1 MSLYSSTTTIFAAGA
16 VSLLLL
22 IAIIGLENPFTYLRK
37 ALERLIRS
45 GQWVWLSMALVLVL
59 GSNWLELRLETRYSD
74 VITWDYTNAAAEIGS
89 GFLLALQ
96 RLEWAP
102 LTHLLTYV
110 YVIIFPLLG
119 IASVLVYSRERDWES
134 LRRLGLGLVINY
146 AVALPFYLLF
156 PVNEAWAGDAGIRFL
171 IPSVFPGF
179 ETIYRPMS
187 GLDNCFPSLHTS
199 LALTYAL
206 VALQSSHRRLSA
218 AIGAGAGLVML
229 STLYL
234 GVHWVVDMLAG
245 VILAVGASGYLT
257 SAITAWA
264 QRSSGSLW
272 RETVRHAPA
281 SRGQ

>member
-1 MSLYSSTTTIFAAGA
+1 MSLYSSTATIFTVGAA
-16 VSLLLL
+16 SLLLL
-22 IAIIGLENPFTYLRK
+22 IAIIGRENPFRYLRTS
-37 ALERLIRS
+37 LERLIRS
-45 GQWVWLSMALVLVL
+45 GQWVWLGMALILVL
-59 GSNWLELRLETRYSD
+59 GSNWVELQLEIRYAD
-74 VITWDYTNAAAEIGS
+74 VITWDYTNAAAEIGT

-119 IASVLVYSRERDWES
+119 IASALVYSRERDWES

-156 PVNEAWAGDAGIRFL
+156 PVKEAWAGDAGIRFL

-206 VALQSSHRRLSA
+206 VALQSSNRRLSA
-218 AIGAGAGLVML
+218 VIGTAAGLVML

-234 GVHWVVDMLAG
+234 GVHWVPDMLGG
-245 VILAVGASGYLT
+245 VILAVAASGYLT
-257 SAITAWA
+257 GAVTAWV
-264 QRSSGSLW
+264 QRSSGSLLQG
-272 RETVRHAPA
+272 TVRHAPA
-281 SRGQ
+281 SRGR

>member
-1 MSLYSSTTTIFAAGA
+1 MSLYSSTATIVATGA

-22 IAIIGLENPFTYLRK
+22 IGVIGRENPIAYIRT
-37 ALERLIRS
+37 ALERLARS
-45 GQWVWLSMALVLVL
+45 GEWVWLGLALISVL
-59 GSNWLELRLETRYSD
+59 GSNWLELQLENRYTD

-89 GFLLALQ
+89 GFLTALQ

-102 LTHLLTYV
+102 VTHLLTYV

-119 IASVLVYSRERDWES
+119 IASALVYCRQRDWES
-134 LRRLGLGLVINY
+134 FRRMGLGLVINY

-156 PVNEAWAGDAGIRFL
+156 PVKEAWAGGAGVRFL

-199 LALTYAL
+199 VALTYAL
-206 VALQSSHRRLSA
+206 VALQSGHRRLA
-218 AIGAGAGLVML
+218 AVIGTAAGLVML

-234 GVHWVVDMLAG
+234 GVHWVPDMLGG
-245 VILAVGASGYLT
+245 VVLAVAASGYL
-257 SAITAWA
+257 SAVVTAWG
-264 QRSSGSLW
+264 QRTAGSLW
-272 RETVRHAPA
+272 RGTGRHVPV
-281 SRGQ
+281 SRER